1 MLESISRC
9 CSLVILRAWSP
20 DKSCKIY
27 TLYKININVIHFVR
41 CWPAFS
47 DAASAVSIRV
57 GTDQRASGGSVHKAS
72 QIINHA
78 SYVTIP
84 APNFD
89 VSLIKV
95 SKLLHKCIRRTYWVS
110 PGHMLIKSL
119 YAETTFTNDV
129 TGGSVSLRRCSLVK
143 GVFEPS
149 AGRPSTVD
157 LVQAVTRHHTQ
168 GCSITMRSICR
179 IPRRSKKVS
188 LLNKSQSL
196 WRRRFPPT
204 GSAVLT
210 SGFGTTTEG
219 GAASAHL
226 LQVQVNII
234 SEAEC
239 NRDYPRRI
247 TAQMVCAGVEAGG
260 KDTCQGDS
268 GGPLDHSNQL
278 VGVVSWGAGCAR
290 ARSPGV
296 YSIVPALRQWLR
308 MEQHQNKRVGGNRRS
323 PKRNPSTS
331 GVVRHDSHFRK
342 SSVIR
347 PGIERCALKGSE
359 QAN

>member
-1 MLESISRC
+1 MAYLMHVAMSSLSFLPHLGLKREEKIQAGGSSIRDDYHLDGRIVGGYQISISRAPYQATYELNGRQKC
-9 CSLVILRAWSP
+9 GASVISNNYALSAAHCSI
-20 DKSCKIY
+20 
-27 TLYKININVIHFVR
+27 
-41 CWPAFS
+41 S

-95 SKLLHKCIRRTYWVS
+95 ATPFVYS
-110 PGHMLIKSL
+110 
-119 YAETTFTNDV
+119 A
-129 TGGSVSLRRCSLVK
+129 SVK
-143 GVFEPS
+143 
-149 AGRPSTVD
+149 A
-157 LVQAVTRHHTQ
+157 
-168 GCSITMRSICR
+168 
-179 IPRRSKKVS
+179 IPLASSV
-188 LLNKSQSL
+188 
-196 WRRRFPPT
+196 PAT

-268 GGPLDHSNQL
+268 GGPLVHSNQL

-296 YSIVPALRQWLR
+296 YSNVPALRQWVR
-308 MEQHQNKRVGGNRRS
+308 EHA
-323 PKRNPSTS
+323 
-331 GVVRHDSHFRK
+331 GV
-342 SSVIR
+342 
-347 PGIERCALKGSE
+347 
-359 QAN
+359 